1 MKPLAATIGFLAA
14 AILGFLLTTGVMTLV
29 ERWTGRTPEEIGIL
43 YGLAQ
48 IVLWAAFTSLLVW
61 GGSKL
66 GRRPSRET

>member
-14 AILGFLLTTGVMTLV
+14 ATLGFLLTTGVMTLI
-29 ERWTGRTPEEIGIL
+29 ERWTGRTPEAIGIL

-48 IVLWAAFTSLLVW
+48 IVLWVAFTSLLVW

-66 GRRPSRET
+66 GRRPPRET